1 MAKKALATLTDAQ
14 LRKLIE
20 QRPPDIARLGK
31 AVLGKMRQLLPGA
44 AELVYDK
51 RNSLVIG
58 FCSEDR
64 ASNVIN
70 SIATY
75 SKWINLYFFEGDT
88 LPDPG
93 GLLQGS
99 GSIVRSIRITDSAQL
114 DDPAVKNLIAAAAK
128 CAEPP
133 LNRKAKRKIVL
144 RQSSRLR

>member
-1 MAKKALATLTDAQ
+1 
-14 LRKLIE
+14 
-20 QRPPDIARLGK
+20 
-31 AVLGKMRQLLPGA
+31 MRQLLPGA

-51 RNSLVIG
+51 KNSLVIG

-64 ASNVIN
+64 ASKVIN

-133 LNRKAKRKIVL
+133 LNRKAKRK
-144 RQSSRLR
+144 